1 MKKINF
7 WIPPNFNKV
16 HLDKLYKGMKSR
28 FRFGQI
34 DIHQKDDVIS
44 IGFCGGDDMPD
55 RLSDYFNGFY
65 AAIE

>member
-1 MKKINF
+1 
-7 WIPPNFNKV
+7 
-16 HLDKLYKGMKSR
+16 MKSR
-28 FRFGQI
+28 FRFSQI